1 MSTASKQETDRLTH
15 QLVSRVNLSSS
26 SPELLALSTQYQ
38 SPGVGLVLPSIT
50 ISEDGLPSVSE
61 DGLLEEWLCVHLWR
75 DRCQEVE
82 PGWLCLPK

>member
-1 MSTASKQETDRLTH
+1 MSSASKQETDRLTH

-50 ISEDGLPSVSE
+50 ISK
-61 DGLLEEWLCVHLWR
+61 DGLLEEWLCPPLEGQVSGGRARLAVLTQMRGH
-75 DRCQEVE
+75 
-82 PGWLCLPK
+82 

>member
-1 MSTASKQETDRLTH
+1 MSSASKQETDRLTH

-26 SPELLALSTQYQ
+26 SSELLALSTQYQ

-50 ISEDGLPSVSE
+50 VSE